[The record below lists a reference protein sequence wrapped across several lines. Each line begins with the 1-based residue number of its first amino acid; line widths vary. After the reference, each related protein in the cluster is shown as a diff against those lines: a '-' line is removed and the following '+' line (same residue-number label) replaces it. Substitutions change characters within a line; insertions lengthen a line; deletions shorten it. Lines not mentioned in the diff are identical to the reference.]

1 MKGTNIL
8 GLVFPNVND
17 ICIPELTSTRAIAS
31 IPFGGKYRLI
41 DFTISNMVNSG
52 INRVGVVAE
61 KKFASL
67 MDHLGSGKAWDL
79 SKRRGGLTILSP
91 FGQGVDSVNTTMEC
105 MYNACGFIEHA
116 PENMFFCVR
125 ATAFLTVITVKW

>member
-116 PENMFFCVR
+116 PEKYKSEAKR
-125 ATAFLTVITVKW
+125 S